1 MLSKD
6 PFIPPPPPRCKETS
20 IYQMD
25 DAWLTCSPEPLRQL
39 EKERG
44 GDTQAQYFIPETVSE
59 PAHSLSDYYLSG
71 RRSVFSGAALCN
83 PASLIPHPPAF
94 RSPEAESCC
103 RAAGTKTRELAC
115 HSGFLGPG
123 AQSGVCCPLPAGPM
137 RAARLLGLS
146 GIPQMN

>member
-25 DAWLTCSPEPLRQL
+25 DAWLTCSPEPLLQL
-39 EKERG
+39 EKARG

-94 RSPEAESCC
+94 
-103 RAAGTKTRELAC
+103 
-115 HSGFLGPG
+115 
-123 AQSGVCCPLPAGPM
+123 
-137 RAARLLGLS
+137 
-146 GIPQMN
+146 